1 MIDIGTLRAAG
12 LTDHEIVR
20 VVEAERI
27 SADNADKEKKA
38 ARREK
43 NRIYQ
48 QNHRSR
54 QQCQHVS
61 ALISDVSADTPPPPS
76 PQVPLREISN
86 PSSPPSSASPPS
98 LRSGLR
104 TRGSRLPADWLPSES
119 DLAFAEPLLGPR
131 VREEAA
137 KFRDYWSARADA
149 GAVKLDWPA
158 TWRNWCRKAAN
169 DHPARAG
176 PIRKPTL
183 VEVADDL
190 LLKMRAFDEPA
201 PRIRDGTSEGIIR
214 RLPSK

>member
-12 LTDHEIVR
+12 LTDQQIVM
-20 VVEAERI
+20 VIEADQKAEQEAI
-27 SADNADKEKKA
+27 EEK
-38 ARREK
+38 REK
-43 NRIYQ
+43 NRIRVRNQ
-48 QNHRSR
+48 RSR
-54 QQCQHVS
+54 ARCAEHVEHNE
-61 ALISDVSADTPPPPS
+61 AQRAQTPPPPS
-76 PQVPLREISN
+76 PQVPLRDISN

-98 LRSGLR
+98 LRSGR
-104 TRGSRLPADWLPSES
+104 ARGSRLPADWLPSES

-131 VREEAA
+131 IREEAA

-158 TWRNWCRKAAN
+158 TWRNWCRRAAN